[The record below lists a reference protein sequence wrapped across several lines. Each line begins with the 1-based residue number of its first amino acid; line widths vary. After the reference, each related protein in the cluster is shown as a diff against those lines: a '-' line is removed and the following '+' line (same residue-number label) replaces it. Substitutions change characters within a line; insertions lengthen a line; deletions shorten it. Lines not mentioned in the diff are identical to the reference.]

1 MIITKEKALQMLKNH
16 GWNPNQQ
23 TASFQGVTVKSG
35 FSFYENLG
43 NKKEYRLKDVLLWLG
58 Y

>member
-35 FSFYENLG
+35 FSFDENLG
-43 NKKEYRLKDVLLWLG
+43 IKETYFLKDVLLWLG